1 MSKGALE
8 FGLDKSYASVAMPTL
23 EYRGR
28 VNDAR
33 RRSRV
38 LLDAL
43 SAALDGVSSVISYSD
58 FLFAE
63 YAASDLRRLVS
74 VSCGKSFGEGSLCE
88 DRMGASVLFMFG
100 GIKSGDEIVV
110 EGAVIAL
117 TCDPLLASRNDG
129 WNYWDELGEDV

>member
-1 MSKGALE
+1 MSKSALE

-28 VNDAR
+28 VKDAR

-58 FLFAE
+58 FQLADN
-63 YAASDLRRLVS
+63 AASDLRRLVK
-74 VSCGKSFGEGSLCE
+74 VSCGKSFGKGSLCE
-88 DRMGASVLFMFG
+88 NRMGASAAVFMFG
-100 GIKSGDEIVV
+100 GVESV

-117 TCDPLLASRNDG
+117 TCDPLVASRNDG
-129 WNYWDELGEDV
+129 WNYWDEFGEDV